1 MNNSATQTIP
11 RDDRTQVP
19 AQASG
24 QEPEIQVR
32 VTNLNKIFN
41 RRRGAGVHV
50 LKDVNLDIA
59 KGELLVLL
67 GPSGCGKSTLLRCL
81 VGLEH
86 PTSGSVQLDDKT
98 VVDADRGVYVSPND
112 RDVSMVFQNYAL
124 WPHMKVNKNVAYPLK
139 ARKKKDL
146 LEAGRV
152 EEVLRVVQCDHLADR
167 YPPELSGGQQQRV
180 SLARALAP
188 NPSLLLL
195 DEPLSNLDALLR
207 IELRAQ
213 LRHLHRTLKFTGVH
227 VTHDQEEALALA
239 TRVAVMNAGR
249 IEQIG
254 RPDEVYSAPATEYVA
269 DFLGFRNK
277 FSLDVRGG
285 EASVDAHQTRG
296 MVASDLP
303 DGNYTLRA
311 RPAHTRLRA
320 PGAEGTPNTVYYA
333 RTEINEV
340 LPGVSSTEYVV
351 ELDGKHQFID
361 VPGKIQF
368 RRGDAVEIGV
378 DLDLTHC
385 YDERT
390 HRVEDWSSV

>member
-1 MNNSATQTIP
+1 MNNSATTLRQRNNRSEPIA
-11 RDDRTQVP
+11 P
-19 AQASG
+19 AGGGNQD
-24 QEPEIQVR
+24 IQVK
-32 VTNLNKIFN
+32 VVNLNKIFQ
-41 RRRGAGVHV
+41 RGRGAGVHV
-50 LKDVNLDIA
+50 LKDINLDIA

-67 GPSGCGKSTLLRCL
+67 GPSGCGKTTLLRCL
-81 VGLEH
+81 VGLEQ
-86 PTSGSVQLDDKT
+86 PTSGSVDLAGKA
-98 VVDADRGVYVSPND
+98 VVDADKGLYVAPND

-139 ARKKKDL
+139 ARKKKEL
-146 LEAGRV
+146 LASGRV
-152 EEVLRVVQCDHLADR
+152 EEVLKIVQCDHLADR

-180 SLARALAP
+180 SLARALGP

-213 LRHLHRTLKFTGVH
+213 LRHLHRTINFTGVH

-269 DFLGFRNK
+269 DFLGFRNV
-277 FSLDVRGG
+277 FELVVTGG
-285 EASVDAHQTRG
+285 KSTIDGHKVDGLVSST
-296 MVASDLP
+296 LE
-303 DGNYTLRA
+303 DGTYVLRA

-320 PGAEGTPNTVYYA
+320 PGEEGAAHATFYASTV
-333 RTEINEV
+333 INEV

-351 ELDGKHQFID
+351 ELDGKQQFID

-368 RRGDAVEIGV
+368 RRGDTVEVGI
-378 DLDLTHC
+378 DRELTHA
-385 YDERT
+385 YDHLSART
-390 HRVEDWSSV
+390 EGWSNV

>member
-1 MNNSATQTIP
+1 MNNSATTLRP
-11 RDDRTQVP
+11 RTGRTGTTE
-19 AQASG
+19 ATAG
-24 QEPEIQVR
+24 GDPEIQVK
-32 VTNLNKIFN
+32 VSNLNKIFQ
-41 RRRGAGVHV
+41 RGRGPGVHV
-50 LKDVNLDIA
+50 LKDINLDIA

-67 GPSGCGKSTLLRCL
+67 GPSGCGKTTLLRCL
-81 VGLEH
+81 VGLEQ
-86 PTSGSVQLDDKT
+86 PTTGSVELAKKT
-98 VVDADRGVYVSPND
+98 VVDADKGLYVSPNE

-146 LEAGRV
+146 LDAGRV
-152 EEVLRVVQCDHLADR
+152 EEVLRIVQCDHLADR

-180 SLARALAP
+180 SLARALGP

-239 TRVAVMNAGR
+239 TRVAVMDSGR
-249 IEQIG
+249 IAQIG
-254 RPDEVYSAPATEYVA
+254 PPSEVYSAPASEYVA
-269 DFLGFRNK
+269 DFLGFRNVFTLVVADGK
-277 FSLDVRGG
+277 ATVDGHAVQGLVAPTLAAG
-285 EASVDAHQTRG
+285 E
-296 MVASDLP
+296 
-303 DGNYTLRA
+303 YTLRA

-320 PGAEGTPNTVYYA
+320 PGAPAAPNAVYYA
-333 RTEINEV
+333 STVINEV

-351 ELDGKHQFID
+351 ELDGKQHFIE

-368 RRGDAVEIGV
+368 RRGDSVEVGI
-378 DLDLTHC
+378 DMELTHAF
-385 YDERT
+385 DHLAGRAEG
-390 HRVEDWSSV
+390 WANI